1 MKRVYVDLV
10 ADLFHRGHVE
20 FLKKAKATAENTH
33 LIVGIHSD
41 EDCSSYKRKPLF
53 PMEDRVEIVRA
64 CKYADEVIPNAPLE
78 ITHDFLKFHNIDI
91 VIHGDDMTEFHQN
104 VNYRVPIELGIMRTI
119 PYYKGIST
127 TEIIKEIKW
136 GK

>member
-1 MKRVYVDLV
+1 MKRVYTDLV

-20 FLKKAKATAENTH
+20 LLKKAKATTENTH

-41 EDCSSYKRKPLF
+41 EDCVSYKRKPLF
-53 PMEDRVEIVRA
+53 SMEDRVEIVRA
-64 CKYADEVIPNAPLE
+64 CKYVDEVIPNAPLE
-78 ITHDFLKFHNIDI
+78 ISQDFLRLHNIDI
-91 VIHGDDMTEFHQN
+91 VVHGDDMTEFHRN
-104 VNYRVPIELGIMRTI
+104 VNYRVPIELGIMRTV

-127 TEIIKEIKW
+127 TEIIKEIS